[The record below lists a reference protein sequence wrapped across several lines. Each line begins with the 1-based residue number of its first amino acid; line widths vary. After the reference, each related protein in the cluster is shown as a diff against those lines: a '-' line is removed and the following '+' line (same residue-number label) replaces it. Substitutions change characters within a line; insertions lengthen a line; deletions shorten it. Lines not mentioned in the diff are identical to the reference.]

1 MGVRGLVGKGRG
13 SNIEALYLLDD
24 PVRMLVE
31 RMGWKTLTDA
41 QAKAIPLILD
51 GYNVVIMAPT
61 GGGKTEAA
69 MLPVLSILTR
79 ENPEPV
85 AVLYITPMKALIND
99 LYERIRRLAEPLGL
113 RVARKHGDTP
123 ARERSKRHRAV
134 PHILITTPESLEI
147 DLDWAP
153 KFRRYYENL
162 RFVVVDEVHELLS
175 SKRGAQLV
183 LLLERLR
190 RGLAKRDFQVIGLSA
205 TIGDPRRVLDLLSG
219 SSRRPRAVV
228 ASDSRKTVELRVE
241 HLEYRGDPWSPLA
254 ERIAEIARSTRPILV
269 FVNSRFAAEQVKNA
283 LEELGVEDVLVHHS
297 SVSAELREEAEEML
311 KRGEIAA
318 IVCTKTL
325 EVGIDVGRIKLVV
338 QVRSPGTVASLL
350 QRVGRSG
357 HTIEGTPRG
366 TILTVDDY
374 DFMESVA
381 IARLAALG
389 RVEDIAIK
397 RLPLDVVA
405 RQILGMILAD
415 KEVPFSKVREIL
427 EGLSNV
433 IEVDLEALEDLIE
446 YMAKNKVLRIEE
458 RNGERILRLGPTFY
472 KIWKFRGDKGQKA
485 WWSRSFA
492 EFFSTITE
500 RDVFTVKYGEKT
512 IGYIDSLFVYRHLRV
527 GDTIRLAG
535 TSWKVK
541 RIDENLS
548 RVLVEPTKAQAEVP
562 LWRGEGPRRARIV
575 AESLSEILAGED
587 LAGVEIDDRGRSVI
601 EAWRKS
607 YSQIEPP
614 RPHHIIYER
623 YGDEHIFTTM
633 LGSGAN
639 EALAIAISHLAS
651 KKIGLSTRYRAGFAG
666 FSVYVGDLNP
676 LELLTSI
683 NPDSLYDIIMAAL
696 DKSPYLYQV
705 IREIQLSFGKIGS
718 VDYEGEDEILIEEAK
733 KQVVEEYLD
742 LDTAKWFLELLR
754 TGRIRVKTPLIGGL
768 TPLAK
773 SIVQQPSIRP
783 WLPDLAPR
791 IARFLEGT
799 PLTVIDLAD
808 ALELAEKTIES
819 KLKEM
824 RKPEYG
830 DLRVVSFI
838 DIDTGETRWALLRE
852 LENIA
857 ESEDYRESFRPKRL
871 GEPLRVYIR
880 AAPGQKPREII
891 LKPADLL
898 GANTDRILS
907 LFPREAYSI
916 KVTSAY
922 AMDTRDDVSV
932 VHYHV
937 PVNAVR
943 YLLLNAARY
952 LESKY
957 YEEFF

>member
-1 MGVRGLVGKGRG
+1 MGVRELVGKDQD
-13 SNIEALYLLDD
+13 EKALYMLDRH
-24 PVRMLVE
+24 VRMLVQ
-31 RMGWKTLTDA
+31 RMGWRSLTDA
-41 QAKAIPLILD
+41 QAKAIPLILE

-69 MLPVLSILTR
+69 MLPVLSALARTD
-79 ENPEPV
+79 PAPV

-123 ARERSKRHRAV
+123 ARERSRRHREV

-153 KFRRYYENL
+153 KFRRYYENVK
-162 RFVVVDEVHELLS
+162 FVVVDEVHELLS
-175 SKRGAQLV
+175 GKRGAQLV

-190 RGLAKRDFQVIGLSA
+190 KSLAREDFQVIGLSA

-228 ASDSRKTVELRVE
+228 SSASRKTVELRVE
-241 HLEYRGDPWSPLA
+241 YLEYKGDPWTPLA
-254 ERIAEIARSTRPILV
+254 RRIAEIASSEKPILV

-297 SVSAELREEAEEML
+297 SVSAELREEAEEL
-311 KRGEIAA
+311 LRRGEIGA

-325 EVGIDVGRIKLVV
+325 EVGIDVGRIRLVV

-357 HTIEGTPRG
+357 HTIQGTPRG
-366 TILTVDDY
+366 TVLTVDEY

-381 IARLAALG
+381 IARLASEG
-389 RVEDIAIK
+389 RVEDIAIR

-405 RQILGMILAD
+405 RQILGMILAE
-415 KEVPFSKVREIL
+415 KEVPLSRVREVL
-427 EGLSNV
+427 EGLSHA
-433 IEVDLEALEDLIE
+433 IEADLDIIDDLVE
-446 YMAKNKVLRIEE
+446 YMAENKIIRIVE
-458 RNGERILRLGPTFY
+458 RNGDRVLRLGPTFY

-535 TSWKVK
+535 RSWKVK
-541 RIDENLS
+541 RIEENLS
-548 RVLVEPTKAQAEVP
+548 RIIVEPTKAQAEVP

-587 LAGVEIDDRGRSVI
+587 LSGVNVDERGLRVI
-601 EAWRKS
+601 GEWRRA
-607 YSQIEPP
+607 YSRIGPP
-614 RPHHIIYER
+614 RPGQLIYER
-623 YGDEHIFTTM
+623 YGDEHVFTTM

-639 EALAIAISHLAS
+639 EALALAISHLAS
-651 KKIGLSTRYRAGFAG
+651 KEIGLGTRYRAGFAG

-676 LELLTSI
+676 LELLASI
-683 NPDSLYDIIMAAL
+683 DPDSLEGIVMAAL

-705 IREIQLSFGKIGS
+705 IREIQLSFGKIGA
-718 VDYEGEDEILIEEAK
+718 VDYDGRDEILVEEAK
-733 KQVVEEYLD
+733 KQVIEEYLD
-742 LDTAKWFLELLR
+742 LDTARWFLEELR
-754 TGRIRVKTPLIGGL
+754 AGRIRVRTPLIGGL

-773 SIVQQPSIRP
+773 SILQQPSIRP

-791 IARFLEGT
+791 IARFLEDT
-799 PLTVIDLAD
+799 PLTIIDLAD
-808 ALELAEKTIES
+808 ALELAEKTVES

-852 LENIA
+852 LERIA
-857 ESEDYRESFRPKRL
+857 ESEDYMNSFRPRRL
-871 GEPLRVYIR
+871 DEPLRVYIR
-880 AAPGQKPREII
+880 AAPGQKPRELI

-898 GANTDRILS
+898 GPEAERILS
-907 LFPREAYSI
+907 MFPREAYSI

-937 PVNAVR
+937 PASAVK